1 VTLGFAFTQKS
12 TLLYIIVPFIERTY
26 PHPLAT
32 HPRTDRFVSFHPY
45 IYLKRN
51 ETTKAKPKA
60 AKAKPIPGM
69 QMKAKPAPLN
79 APMKTTEVKP
89 IPAEGKACNFMFH
102 LKTHKNRL

>member
-1 VTLGFAFTQKS
+1 M
-12 TLLYIIVPFIERTY
+12 
-26 PHPLAT
+26 
-32 HPRTDRFVSFHPY
+32 
-45 IYLKRN
+45 
-51 ETTKAKPKA
+51 KPQ
-60 AKAKPIPGM
+60 AKPIPGM